1 MSTTALHIP
10 LDTARTVATAAATM
24 RTIVTPSTSPTM
36 DVAVWH
42 TELPAG
48 AAGPKHTID
57 GDQLVVVVSGTVCVE
72 VDDTAHELSV
82 GDGFVLPGGVAR
94 VLAAAG
100 GEPATTITVGKPGAL
115 ATVGDGGP
123 VQVPWTV

>member
-1 MSTTALHIP
+1 MSLHIS
-10 LDTARTVATAAATM
+10 LDTARTVATPAATM
-24 RTIVTPSTSPTM
+24 RSLVTPSTSPAM

-48 AAGPKHTID
+48 VAGPRHTID
-57 GDQLVVVVSGTVCVE
+57 GDQLLVVVSGTMSVDI
-72 VDDTAHELSV
+72 DDTAHEVSA
-82 GDGFVLPGGVAR
+82 GDAIVLPGGAAR

-100 GEPATTITVGKPGAL
+100 GEPAATITVGHPGAQ
-115 ATVGDGGP
+115 ATVGDGQP